1 MERDVGA
8 QHAAPGLVISISGR
22 YMRKARQAIA
32 RIFAQA
38 TSYEAEYETER
49 LAITFATFSYESS
62 GFASFATK
70 RRERKNYVL

>member
-1 MERDVGA
+1 
-8 QHAAPGLVISISGR
+8 
-22 YMRKARQAIA
+22 MRKARQAIA

-62 GFASFATK
+62 GFASFASK
-70 RRERKNYVL
+70 RRLRITFEL